1 MRASHNRKGRGRKW
15 AVASRTLILRRGG
28 KYEERIKGIWSAPR
42 HTSGLNAMIVKT
54 GNDHKYARANAL
66 LHTKLLAALGALW
79 LLGSPAHAQS
89 TSNVDARTVLLDPLS
104 LAKLSDM
111 DFGDLIVTTGGTVV
125 LSSDPVT
132 TCVTTGGVVHTQECQ
147 PATFAGLGQPNQRI
161 RVRRPVGRII
171 TLTGPGAD
179 MTVTDLTID
188 GGATLNRVNSNPNW
202 ERFRI
207 NTFDGVFIFRVGGTL
222 NVNPNQLPGVYTG
235 TFDIRIDYQ

>member
-1 MRASHNRKGRGRKW
+1 MG
-15 AVASRTLILRRGG
+15 SRCAGPDSSRSS
-28 KYEERIKGIWSAPR
+28 KYEARVKGIWSAPR
-42 HTSGLNAMIVKT
+42 HTSGLNAIIVKT
-54 GNDHKYARANAL
+54 GNDHKHEGFKAL
-66 LHTKLLAALGALW
+66 SPIKLFAALCAVW

-89 TSNVDARTVLLDPLS
+89 TSNVDTRTVLLDPLS

-125 LSSDPVT
+125 LSADPVT

-161 RVRRPVGRII
+161 RVRRPIGRTI

-222 NVNPNQLPGVYTG
+222 NVNANQQPGVYTG